1 LVVATAKGG
10 TKPIEL
16 VGKEKA
22 EKRFGDTGR
31 LRTAVLVDAGVTHAE
46 DDGESLGDLA
56 PLLEE
61 LDLSGSLLPSWA
73 AVGAVA
79 SKLPSLVALDLS
91 RARLGPVPEGGVP
104 ALSRLRVVVLN
115 RTGVTLGGALR
126 ALGAATDL
134 EELHLCH
141 NEIRRLDDAPAT
153 PHECP
158 ALARL
163 RHLALDHNRLE
174 GWVEVERLKH
184 WPALERLHLAGN
196 AHVSDVRCEGGFER
210 LTALLLGG
218 CGISDWASV
227 DAMAQFPALAE
238 LRLSGTPLGDGAPGG
253 GRFEVVARM
262 ARLKTLN
269 GSAVRPSERRDAE
282 VRYVRSVSAWAS
294 ETGAADDE
302 VSRRHP
308 RYHEL
313 RSLYGEALGAATSQA
328 GGAGLGRMSA
338 AQVVTSCGAALC
350 REPKSG
356 CMPSS
361 QEAGSLE
368 SSLLELKLTSVASS
382 KGASMGTQVKKLPA
396 RLTVGQLR
404 VMCAKLFNVQPARMS
419 LFVRAP
425 GNPVP
430 EPVEEPDISTLASM
444 GVAPGWEV
452 LVDEVDPEQKRA
464 EQRAAQEAERR
475 RLEELEA
482 EQLRKG
488 DALNAVARAAMG
500 I

>member
-1 LVVATAKGG
+1 MVVATAKGG

-46 DDGESLGDLA
+46 DDGESLGRVAQAGQGMAPQLWARRACLVTRLALPWIRRDLA

-91 RARLGPVPEGGVP
+91 RARLGPVPEGGGELYGCCDVMPPIAPSLTLMLSSLPVSPRAVP

-269 GSAVRPSERRDAE
+269 G
-282 VRYVRSVSAWAS
+282 
-294 ETGAADDE
+294 
-302 VSRRHP
+302 
-308 RYHEL
+308 
-313 RSLYGEALGAATSQA
+313 
-328 GGAGLGRMSA
+328 
-338 AQVVTSCGAALC
+338 
-350 REPKSG
+350 
-356 CMPSS
+356 
-361 QEAGSLE
+361 
-368 SSLLELKLTSVASS
+368 
-382 KGASMGTQVKKLPA
+382 
-396 RLTVGQLR
+396 
-404 VMCAKLFNVQPARMS
+404 
-419 LFVRAP
+419 
-425 GNPVP
+425 
-430 EPVEEPDISTLASM
+430 
-444 GVAPGWEV
+444 
-452 LVDEVDPEQKRA
+452 
-464 EQRAAQEAERR
+464 
-475 RLEELEA
+475 
-482 EQLRKG
+482 
-488 DALNAVARAAMG
+488 
-500 I
+500 